1 MKIKTLIQYDEG
13 YLPTPR
19 HRIMRYNRIEEFI
32 YDNLAETTM
41 ENLKLAFEDNSYEGK
56 GKIYLFRKKLWRKA
70 NVRDICGGDEDKY
83 KSPLDAFIYWRAIS
97 SVFFPR
103 EWRDGEHPDK
113 KRMLKAVRDE
123 TKTFLLVDGELY
135 KQTTEPRYVV
145 MTFGL
150 GHNHGG
156 TALMVTNYY
165 NGNIR
170 KDNYFSA
177 LQGDEAVAY
186 ANKTAK
192 ARGDTDDVGK
202 FEKQIVVHLP
212 ELVKVKPNKQHGNG
226 NKLLNSMEDIVESS
240 DSPAE
245 AGLLVSLMAISGN

>member
-19 HRIMRYNRIEEFI
+19 HRIMRYNRIEEYVNI
-32 YDNLAETTM
+32 NLAETTM
-41 ENLKLAFEDNSYEGK
+41 ENLKLAFEDNSYNGK
-56 GKIYLFRKKLWRKA
+56 GKIYLFRNKLWCKA
-70 NVRDICGGDEDKY
+70 NIRDICGGNEDEY
-83 KSPLDAFIYWRAIS
+83 KSPLDALIYWQGVS
-97 SVFFPR
+97 STYFPFT
-103 EWRDGEHPDK
+103 WRDGEHPDK
-113 KRMLKAVRDE
+113 KRMIKAARKDMS
-123 TKTFLLVDGELY
+123 KYLLVDGELY

>member
-1 MKIKTLIQYDEG
+1 MKIKTLIEYDEG

-19 HRIMRYNRIEEFI
+19 HRKLRYNRIEEFV

-41 ENLKLAFEDNSYEGK
+41 ENLKLAFEDNSYDGE

-70 NVRDICGGDEDKY
+70 RVRDICCDDEGKF
-83 KSPLDAFIYWRAIS
+83 KTPLEAFIYWRAIS
-97 SVFFPR
+97 SEFFPR

-113 KRMLKAVRDE
+113 KKMLKAVRNE

-135 KQTTEPRYVV
+135 TQTTEPRYVV

-156 TALMVTNYY
+156 TALMVTHHY
-165 NGNIR
+165 NPNIR
-170 KDNYFSA
+170 KTAYFNA
-177 LQGDEAVAY
+177 LQGDEAIAY
-186 ANKTAK
+186 ANEK
-192 ARGDTDDVGK
+192 ANTRGDTNDVGT

-226 NKLLNSMEDIVESS
+226 NKLLNTMEEIIESS

-245 AGLLVSLMAISGN
+245 AGLLVSLMALSQ

>member
-1 MKIKTLIQYDEG
+1 MKIKTCIKYEEG

-19 HRIMRYNRIEEFI
+19 HRKLRYNVIEEFI

-41 ENLKLAFEDNSYEGK
+41 ENLKLAFEDNSYNGK
-56 GKIYLFRKKLWRKA
+56 GKIYLFRKNLWRKA
-70 NVRDICGGDEDKY
+70 KVSDICCDDEGKF
-83 KSPLDAFIYWRAIS
+83 KTPLEAFIYWRGIS
-97 SVFFPR
+97 SEFFPR
-103 EWRDGEHPDK
+103 KWRDGEHPDK
-113 KRMLKAVRDE
+113 KRMLKAVRND
-123 TKTFLLVDGELY
+123 TKKFLLVDGELY
-135 KQTTEPRYVV
+135 TQTTEPRYVV

-165 NGNIR
+165 NPNIR
-170 KDNYFSA
+170 KDCYFSA

-186 ANKTAK
+186 ANEKAK

-212 ELVKVKPNKQHGNG
+212 ELVKVNPNKQHGNG
-226 NKLLNSMEDIVESS
+226 NELLNSMETIINNS
-240 DSPAE
+240 DSSTE
-245 AGLLVSLMAISGN
+245 AGIVCSLLALTSM

>member
-70 NVRDICGGDEDKY
+70 NVRDICGGNEDKY
-83 KSPLDAFIYWRAIS
+83 KSPLDAFIYWRAVS

-113 KRMLKAVRDE
+113 KRMLKAVRNE
-123 TKTFLLVDGELY
+123 TKKFLLVDGELY
-135 KQTTEPRYVV
+135 TQTNEPRYVV

-156 TALMVTNYY
+156 TALMVTNHY
-165 NGNIR
+165 NPNIC
-170 KDNYFSA
+170 KDCYFSA

-192 ARGDTDDVGK
+192 ARGDTDYVGK

-226 NKLLNSMEDIVESS
+226 NKLLNTMEAIVESS

-245 AGLLVSLMAISGN
+245 AGLLVSLMAMSQ